1 MSQLP
6 QVIYVMGPPG
16 AGKGTQ
22 AELLAHE
29 IGYHRF
35 STGDAFRAISR
46 QDSDLGRR
54 VKETID
60 NGFLAPPEMAAE
72 VVTTA
77 VGNHMEAGQGLIFD
91 GSPRTVAEAK
101 LIDDFFVTKGYGQP
115 LAIYLHVDKDEMIR
129 RNSQRKF
136 CLDIDNDFPVV
147 EEGDAKRCESL
158 GGRVGVRP
166 DDAPEVFGTRW
177 DEFQNQT
184 QPVIERYLKEGIAHQ
199 LDGMRD
205 IQTVHKSVLELIEEL
220 KQG

>member
-1 MSQLP
+1 
-6 QVIYVMGPPG
+6 MGPPG

-29 IGYHRF
+29 LGYHRF

-60 NGFLAPPEMAAE
+60 NGYLAPPEMAAE

-77 VGNHMEAGQGLIFD
+77 VQKHMEAGDGLIFD
-91 GSPRTVAEAK
+91 GSPRTIAEAK
-101 LIDDFFVTKGYGQP
+101 LIDDFFVEQGYGQP
-115 LAIYLHVDKDEMIR
+115 LAIYLHVDKDEMIK

-147 EEGDAKRCESL
+147 DDEDAQRCKQL
-158 GGRVGVRP
+158 GGRIGVRP
-166 DDAPEVFGTRW
+166 DDDPEVFGTRW
-177 DEFQNQT
+177 EEFQNQT
-184 QPVIERYLKEGIAHQ
+184 YPVITRYLKEGVARQ
-199 LDGMRD
+199 LDGMRP
-205 IQTVHKSVLELIEEL
+205 IQDVHKSVMELIEAIKAEG
-220 KQG
+220 K